1 MSTRG
6 RPLAQLARLVG
17 GRLRPA
23 GAGAVVSGIQQDS
36 RRVAPGDLFVALR
49 GATTDGLR
57 FLPMARERGAAAVLV
72 EAGRAGEV
80 DGLPVLEVDAPR
92 RALAELAAEIHGRPS
107 EALKVLGLTGTN
119 GKTTGA
125 HLLRQALGAERTGI
139 VGTLGYRFGEL
150 ARQASHTSPEADV
163 VQSVLGEMRDRG
175 ADFVAM
181 EVSSIALAADR
192 IHAVR
197 FAGALFTNLSQDHL
211 DYHGSMD
218 TYAAAKDLLFTR
230 FAPPAMALNL
240 DDAHGAELHARLRT
254 LRPDATSLGYGLSQG
269 AEVTAE
275 ALATEGGIAMTVVGP
290 SGRYPID
297 SNLVGAHNVENL
309 LGVMALLEAL
319 LATGELTETDL
330 RRATEHLSQPAAIPG
345 RLERCDGPGD
355 DLVAVVDYAHTPD
368 ALSRILVS
376 LRALT
381 TGKLWCVF
389 GCGGDRDPDK
399 RGPMGAAVAVGADVA
414 IVTNDNPRSE
424 APEAI
429 AEAVV
434 AGLGDAD
441 AYEVELDRAK
451 AIAMAIERAASGDVV
466 LVAGKGHEPYQIIG
480 DRTLAFDDRVAVREA
495 LRRRREEA

>member
-23 GAGAVVSGIQQDS
+23 GADAVVSGIQQDS
-36 RRVAPGDLFVALR
+36 RRVAAGDLFVALR
-49 GATTDGLR
+49 GATTDGMR
-57 FLPMARERGAAAVLV
+57 FVPMARERGAAAVLV

-92 RALAELAAEIHGRPS
+92 RALAELAAEIHARPS

-125 HLLRQALGAERTGI
+125 HLLRQALGADRTGI
-139 VGTLGYRFGEL
+139 VGTLGYRFGDFD
-150 ARQASHTSPEADV
+150 RTASHTSPEADV

-181 EVSSIALAADR
+181 EVSSIALSADR
-192 IHAVR
+192 VHAVR

-211 DYHGSMD
+211 DYHGSMEA
-218 TYAAAKDLLFTR
+218 YAAAKDLLFTR
-230 FAPPAMALNL
+230 YSPPAMALNL
-240 DDAHGAELHARLRT
+240 DDRHGAELHARLRGE
-254 LRPDATSLGYGLSQG
+254 PSATALGYGVSEK
-269 AEVTAE
+269 ADVTADG
-275 ALATEGGIAMTVVGP
+275 LSTERGIAMTVVGP
-290 SGRYPID
+290 SGRYPIE

-319 LATGELTETDL
+319 LGAGELTEADL
-330 RRATEHLSQPAAIPG
+330 GRAAEHLSQPAAIPG

-368 ALSRILVS
+368 ALSRILES
-376 LRALT
+376 LRNLT

-399 RGPMGAAVAVGADVA
+399 RAPMGAAVASGADVA

-424 APEAI
+424 SPEAI
-429 AEAVV
+429 AAAVV
-434 AGLGDAD
+434 AGLSDAD

-451 AIAMAIERAASGDVV
+451 AIAMAIERAAPGDVV

-480 DRTLAFDDRVAVREA
+480 DRTLDFDDRVAVGEA
-495 LRRRREEA
+495 LQRRRGGA